1 MDALVVKKQKSHR
14 ILIRCLAA
22 LGCAVFLFL
31 LCVHQDPLLSIL
43 VLMTQLPIALLL
55 FYFESWAI
63 VFRKSE
69 IQGKCWGRLR
79 SYAWTEIQEVTSFR
93 STTEGPYVSIRFR
106 DGKKFRFR
114 LEDENAV
121 KAVALIM
128 KHTSIVSRT
137 SSH

>member
-1 MDALVVKKQKSHR
+1 MEKLVVKKQKSHR

-22 LGCAVFLFL
+22 LGCTVFLFL
-31 LCVHQDPLLSIL
+31 LCVSQDPLLNIL
-43 VLMTQLPIALLL
+43 VLMTQLPIAFML

-63 VFRKSE
+63 VFRGME
-69 IQGKCWGRLR
+69 IQKRCWGHQR
-79 SYAWTEIQEVTSFR
+79 SYTWTEIQEVTSFR
-93 STTEGPYVSIRFR
+93 SATEGPYILIQFR

-128 KHTSIVSRT
+128 KHTSIVSNT
-137 SSH
+137 SLI

>member
-1 MDALVVKKQKSHR
+1 MEALVVKKQKSHR

-63 VFRKSE
+63 VFRGKE
-69 IQGKCWGRLR
+69 IQKRCLGHQR
-79 SYAWTEIQEVTSFR
+79 SYTWTEIQEVAAYR
-93 STTEGPYVSIRFR
+93 SATEGPFVSIRFR

-114 LEDENAV
+114 LEDENGL
-121 KAVALIM
+121 KAVALIK
-128 KHTSIVSRT
+128 KHTSIVSKT
-137 SSH
+137 CIF